1 MTATA
6 TNRLDLSE
14 AAIPRGSTVR
24 THLEAAET
32 VTGPIRIPITVI
44 RGEGA
49 GPTLTISAA
58 CHPGEYNGVMASVE
72 LASTLSPG
80 DLSGT
85 LIIVHVQN
93 VPGVQAKVGHINPID
108 GVNMGAA
115 FSATPDIVEGRG
127 NVSHQARSPS
137 HQIAEALF
145 ENTVRIADAYIDL
158 HGGEFFEF
166 VPPNIEYFVIGTES
180 VDDATRALARAF
192 GFRLLWEV
200 PQGSIPEMPSY
211 PGRGSCVME
220 AGVIGIPAVLCE
232 VGGEGH
238 IDRDLVAMTV
248 QGIRRAMGHLG
259 MMDETDVGD
268 PEEQTTLVGGHVLFA
283 ERAGLFLSAVAPG
296 ERVANGQKLGHLV
309 NLSGELVQELH
320 APQAAVLT
328 NVVTRGIANPGDMLF
343 VMGNSVD
350 ASTPR

>member
-1 MTATA
+1 MSATQ
-6 TNRLDLSE
+6 TDRLDLTE
-14 AAIPRGSTVR
+14 AAVPRGSTVR
-24 THLEAAET
+24 MYLEAAET

-44 RGEGA
+44 RGSVD
-49 GPTLTISAA
+49 GPLLTISAA

-72 LASTLSPG
+72 LASSISPVE
-80 DLSGT
+80 LAGT

-115 FSATPDIVEGRG
+115 FSATPEIVEGRG

-166 VPPNIEYFVIGTES
+166 VPPNIEYFVIGKES
-180 VDDATRALARAF
+180 VDNATRALARSF
-192 GFRLLWEV
+192 GFQLLWEV

-220 AGVIGIPAVLCE
+220 AGIAGIPAVLCE

-248 QGIRRAMGHLG
+248 QGLMRAMGGLG
-259 MMDETDVGD
+259 MVDVPETGAS
-268 PEEQTTLVGGHVLFA
+268 EEQTTLIGGHVLFA

-296 ERVANGQKLGHLV
+296 ESVASGQKLGHLV
-309 NLSGELVQELH
+309 DLSGEIVQELH

-350 ASTPR
+350 VTPPS